1 MSSQYVVTLDELI
14 AGLPVGV
21 TPEQTDSLALAPI
34 LNASAF
40 VFSLKLWASV
50 DFPANGQ
57 LFAINLHPP
66 SPCPD
71 GSPRTVYDYISF
83 LLNTDLDGTIAR
95 LNTQFLGIVVTYT
108 LPGNSIQFYA
118 SKA

>member
-21 TPEQTDSLALAPI
+21 TPEEIDSYAVAPI
-34 LNASAF
+34 LHPSSF

-83 LLNTDLDGTIAR
+83 LLSADLDGKIAN
-95 LNTQFLGIVVTYT
+95 LNTQLLGIVVTYT

>member
-21 TPEQTDSLALAPI
+21 TPEEVDSIAVAPI
-34 LNASAF
+34 LNPPAF

-50 DFPANGQ
+50 GFPANCK
-57 LFAINLHPP
+57 LFAINIHPP

-83 LLNTDLDGTIAR
+83 LLSADLDGTIAN
-95 LNTQFLGIVVTYT
+95 LNTQFLGIVITYT